1 MNRKLLLVTISLF
14 CAVMGIHSQDNAK
27 SEDIGNYGTT
37 RSMSE
42 GINHAL
48 EVTTAEA
55 KQNIWDWQ
63 MHYKLDAPLTVG
75 KKYGTHK
82 GFCQWNLGI
91 VAYRHSFF
99 QH

>member
-48 EVTTAEA
+48 
-55 KQNIWDWQ
+55 
-63 MHYKLDAPLTVG
+63 
-75 KKYGTHK
+75 
-82 GFCQWNLGI
+82 
-91 VAYRHSFF
+91 
-99 QH
+99 

>member
-27 SEDIGNYGTT
+27 SEGIGNYGTT
-37 RSMSE
+37 RSLSE

-55 KQNIWDWQ
+55 K
-63 MHYKLDAPLTVG
+63 
-75 KKYGTHK
+75 
-82 GFCQWNLGI
+82 
-91 VAYRHSFF
+91 
-99 QH
+99 